1 MHCHLHS
8 KGSVSQTCLSE
19 DISIPFLS
27 GSQGGGSGGVAVAA
41 CVAGLVAAGS
51 HIWGPR
57 GTVLTA

>member
-27 GSQGGGSGGVAVAA
+27 GSQGGGSGGGVEGRGMGEPGDGYGEDRAA
-41 CVAGLVAAGS
+41 
-51 HIWGPR
+51 
-57 GTVLTA
+57 LTP